1 MSRSVNKAVL
11 IGHVGAEPEV
21 RTAVGGRR
29 VASFSLAT
37 SWRFR
42 ERTGT
47 EQEKTEWHRVIA
59 WDGLAER
66 VGREVHR
73 GGRVYVEGRLEYRS
87 WEDAGGRKRY
97 ATEIV
102 AEELIELSG
111 PGGWRE
117 AGEPLPSVPDEDAT
131 PGGPTPSPRG
141 ATRGDAPGGPSRR
154 KAGAARWEEEDLLF

>member
-37 SWRFR
+37 GRRFR
-42 ERTGT
+42 DRTGA
-47 EQEKTEWHRVIA
+47 ELEKTEWHRVIA
-59 WDGLAER
+59 WDGLADR
-66 VGREVHR
+66 VEREVHR

-87 WEDAGGRKRY
+87 WEDAGKRKRY

-102 AEELIELSG
+102 AEELFDLSG
-111 PGGWRE
+111 PGGRRE
-117 AGEPLPSVPDEDAT
+117 AGEPPPVPDEDAT

-154 KAGAARWEEEDLLF
+154 KGGAARWEEEDLPF